1 MSSLLYNE
9 AIKGFVIENVMVEMF
24 QEEEIQFV
32 RHAVKDSLDSCGCYV
47 NEYAFMNLLIH
58 LLIVIDRNRKG
69 YCLHNTQQEICHVSS
84 SSAKASEQIFQKIA
98 VFFNQGLARQEIM
111 DFSLLLESQ
120 STGIEHE
127 RIDEYDLKKTL
138 GNNVY
143 TLVEE
148 IVRKVNEVYYL
159 DLSEN
164 AFLVKDVYKRQMIR
178 VSCIVCR
185 RETRQYVSWPQ
196 IIKGCCTAVRCM
208 AIIRRMIFW
217 AIWI

>member
-1 MSSLLYNE
+1 
-9 AIKGFVIENVMVEMF
+9 
-24 QEEEIQFV
+24 
-32 RHAVKDSLDSCGCYV
+32 
-47 NEYAFMNLLIH
+47 
-58 LLIVIDRNRKG
+58 
-69 YCLHNTQQEICHVSS
+69 
-84 SSAKASEQIFQKIA
+84 
-98 VFFNQGLARQEIM
+98 M

-164 AFLVKDVYKRQMIR
+164 AFLVKFALHIKNLLLRIRLDRFSTNPYVEYIKSACPLIYEVSVFIADIIYMRTKNMINDN
-178 VSCIVCR
+178 VIAFLALHLICIFDKDWC
-185 RETRQYVSWPQ
+185 
-196 IIKGCCTAVRCM
+196 
-208 AIIRRMIFW
+208 
-217 AIWI
+217 